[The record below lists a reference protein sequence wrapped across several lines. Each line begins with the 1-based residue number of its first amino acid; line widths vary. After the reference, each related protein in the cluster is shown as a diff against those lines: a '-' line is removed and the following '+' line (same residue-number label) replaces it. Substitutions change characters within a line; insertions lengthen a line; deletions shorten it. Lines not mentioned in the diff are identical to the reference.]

1 MQRQMNLSPLK
12 VKQEV
17 STRWNSC
24 LLMMERLQHIKVP
37 LSAAMSNL
45 SGTPPLLS
53 SDDWAVLKKCT
64 SILKPMEALT
74 TELSGEKY
82 TTMSMIIPLIRG
94 LQLALNNIKPITP
107 IGKKRS
113 SKYHLEE
120 IQHRTHKRLLSTRLC
135 HCTYCRGHDKL
146 FRRVTISKEAIG
158 NVGPEMLINVSNNLS
173 NKVQLAT
180 SSMTK
185 PSTSRNSTQSRSLS
199 SEIRQ
204 QGKLSVTTVST
215 PLVTISASSNT
226 NLSRTSLCCLN
237 TDPFNNWQEMKLMN
251 PNLYKI
257 AIQYLQVPATNVPA
271 ERLFSKAG
279 QIIS

>member
-24 LLMMERLQHIKVP
+24 LLMMERLQDIKVP

-82 TTMSMIIPLIRG
+82 TRMSMIIPLIRG

-107 IGKKRS
+107 IGKKLQQDLRNTISRRFS
-113 SKYHLEE
+113 SLEVSKISSSEESASDYDLPCSLEE
-120 IQHRTHKRLLSTRLC
+120 LVLHEENETNPHEEHETNPHFLTQH
-135 HCTYCRGHDKL
+135 
-146 FRRVTISKEAIG
+146 E
-158 NVGPEMLINVSNNLS
+158 
-173 NKVQLAT
+173 
-180 SSMTK
+180 
-185 PSTSRNSTQSRSLS
+185 
-199 SEIRQ
+199 
-204 QGKLSVTTVST
+204 
-215 PLVTISASSNT
+215 
-226 NLSRTSLCCLN
+226 
-237 TDPFNNWQEMKLMN
+237 
-251 PNLYKI
+251 
-257 AIQYLQVPATNVPA
+257 
-271 ERLFSKAG
+271 
-279 QIIS
+279 

>member
-120 IQHRTHKRLLSTRLC
+120 IQ
-135 HCTYCRGHDKL
+135 
-146 FRRVTISKEAIG
+146 FIG
-158 NVGPEMLINVSNNLS
+158 SIKNFVV
-173 NKVQLAT
+173 
-180 SSMTK
+180 
-185 PSTSRNSTQSRSLS
+185 
-199 SEIRQ
+199 
-204 QGKLSVTTVST
+204 
-215 PLVTISASSNT
+215 
-226 NLSRTSLCCLN
+226 
-237 TDPFNNWQEMKLMN
+237 
-251 PNLYKI
+251 
-257 AIQYLQVPATNVPA
+257 
-271 ERLFSKAG
+271 
-279 QIIS
+279 